1 MDHKEKNENK
11 ETNIDNTQSRPI
23 PVIGIGAS
31 AGGLQALEKFFRSMP
46 TDLGAAFVIVQHL
59 DPDHESILSELIG
72 KYTKMEVIQIVDKT
86 EIEPDHVYIIPPA
99 KVLELRNNVLHLK
112 AQQEPRSIRLPI
124 DDFFRSLAKDKK
136 DHAIAVILS
145 GTGTDGT
152 LGIREIKSANGVV
165 FAQSPEDAKFDGMP
179 NSAIS
184 SGMVDFILDA
194 DKILIELKNYL
205 KYLTDLNSN
214 QDLSDIYSF
223 NTFNKIFSLLYE
235 KTGHDFSNYK
245 ANTIVRRIERRMNI
259 LKTLKIEEYLEKLK
273 KNNDEVKVLF
283 EDLLIGVTSFFR
295 DQEVFSFLSKEII
308 PQLFEQ
314 AQEDKHIRLW
324 ITACSTGEEAY
335 SIAILLKEHIQ
346 KYNLNEY
353 SVQIFATDLDKR
365 AVEKARQ
372 GTYPDNI
379 TTDLSPHLLK
389 KYFTAHEKTITVNKS
404 IRDMIV
410 FAEQSLIKDPPFSKV
425 DFISCRNLLIYMN
438 SQLQEEVITSFHY
451 SLKEDGF
458 LLLGASETLGK
469 KSESFEVI
477 DKKNKFYQ
485 KKPQKSLHAH
495 SNLFTNRSP
504 IIEQVQSKSRSY
516 TPKAESSL
524 GDIIQHQILE
534 HFTPA
539 AVLINKELEILY
551 LKGDTSKYLS
561 PVQGVANMNIVE
573 MAKPDLK
580 VKLRLAIS
588 KVKGDKLQAYEETI
602 QLKKDK
608 SYSIINLHV
617 LNLEKEK
624 KDPNLF
630 LVVFEDVKEVEIKSD
645 DKKASRHEDIDYIK
659 TLENE
664 LRQNKEYLQ
673 AVIEEAETANEE
685 IKATNEELQSSNEE
699 LQSTNEELETSK
711 EELQS
716 INEELTTLNT
726 EYQNKIEELS
736 ETNNDI
742 SNILANTEIAI
753 IFLDLNLRIKKFTPK
768 TTEIIGLIE
777 GDINR
782 PIENFVTK
790 LNYPDFIEDMKHVI
804 NTLNTV
810 EKDIDSKD
818 KHYLSKIK
826 PYRTLDNVV
835 TGLVLTFIDI
845 TKIKSVQNDLNKTL
859 QKLKFHTENTP
870 LAVIEFNSSFEITY
884 WSEKAKDLFGWSK
897 EEVLGKTSDDFSW
910 LHNDDL
916 ELSEKLNKELQERKK
931 DNVHVSTKNYKK
943 DGSIIFCEWYSS
955 ALFNES
961 NELISVHAFVL
972 DKTESEENLAR
983 LKESELK
990 YHNLFDNSPDSI
1002 ILHDLK
1008 MDIIDA
1014 NAKAIDEFGY
1024 SKPEILEL
1032 SVFDLHPKIEQPH
1045 SEEVLEQVK
1054 KSDSEDPL
1062 KVIGKF
1068 QRKDKSIFT
1077 AEAQPIKCTYLG
1089 KEIVQVIIKNLS
1101 NDDSITMDS

>member
-1 MDHKEKNENK
+1 MDQKEKKENK
-11 ETNIDNTQSRPI
+11 ETNIDNTSARPI

-31 AGGLQALEKFFRSMP
+31 AGGLEALEKFFRSMP

-59 DPDHESILSELIG
+59 DPDHESILSELIS
-72 KYTKMEVIQIVDKT
+72 KYTKMVVAQITDET
-86 EIEPDHVYIIPPA
+86 QIEADHVYIIPPA
-99 KVLELRNNVLHLK
+99 KVLELKNNLLHLK

-136 DHAIAVILS
+136 DHAIAIVLS

-152 LGIREIKSANGVV
+152 LGIREVKSENGVV
-165 FAQSPEDAKFDGMP
+165 FVQSPEDAKFNGMP
-179 NSAIS
+179 KSAIS
-184 SGMVDFILDA
+184 SGMADFVLDA
-194 DKILIELKNYL
+194 DKILIELKTYL
-205 KYLTDLNSN
+205 KYLTDLNNN
-214 QDLSDIYSF
+214 QDLSDIYNF
-223 NTFNKIFSLLYE
+223 NTFNNIFSLLFE
-235 KTGHDFSNYK
+235 KAGHDFSNYK
-245 ANTIVRRIERRMNI
+245 ANTIIRRVERRMNI
-259 LKTLKIEEYLEKLK
+259 LKTTKIEDYLKLLK
-273 KNNDEVKVLF
+273 QDNDEVKVLF
-283 EDLLIGVTSFFR
+283 EDLLIRVTSFFR
-295 DQEVFSFLSKEII
+295 DQEVFNFLSKEII
-308 PQLFEQ
+308 PKLFER
-314 AQEDKHIRLW
+314 ANEDKHIRLW

-335 SIAILLKEHIQ
+335 SIAILLNEYIQ
-346 KYNLNEY
+346 QYNLNDY

-365 AVEKARQ
+365 AIEKARQ
-372 GTYPDNI
+372 GKYPDNI

-389 KYFTAHEKTITVNKS
+389 KYFTAHGKTIIVNKS

-410 FAEQSLIKDPPFSKV
+410 FAEQSLIKDPPFSRV

-438 SQLQEEVITSFHY
+438 STLQEEVISSFHY

-469 KSESFEVI
+469 KSDSFEVI
-477 DKKNKFYQ
+477 DKKTKFYQ
-485 KKPQKSLHAH
+485 KKPQKSLNTH
-495 SNLFTNRSP
+495 SNLFTSRSP
-504 IIEQVQSKSRSY
+504 IIEQAQSKSRAY
-516 TPKAESSL
+516 TPKTKYSL
-524 GDIIQHQILE
+524 GDIIQQQILE
-534 HFTPA
+534 NFTPA

-573 MAKPDLK
+573 MAKTDLK

-624 KDPNLF
+624 NDSNLF

-645 DKKASRHEDIDYIK
+645 DKKASRHEDVDYIK

-664 LRQNKEYLQ
+664 LRQNKEYLR

-777 GDINR
+777 SDINR
-782 PIENFVTK
+782 PIENFVTT
-790 LNYPDFIEDMKHVI
+790 LNYPDFIEDLKHVI

-810 EKDIDSKD
+810 EKNIDSKD
-818 KHYLSKIK
+818 KHYLTKIK

-835 TGLVLTFIDI
+835 TGLVLTFVDV
-845 TKIKSVQNDLNKTL
+845 TTIKSIQNNLNKTL
-859 QKLKFHTENTP
+859 QKLKFHSENTP

-884 WSEKAKDLFGWSK
+884 WSEKAKEVFGWSK
-897 EEVLGKTSDDFSW
+897 EEVLGKTSNDFSW
-910 LHNDDL
+910 LHNDDI
-916 ELSEKLNKELQERKK
+916 ELSRKLNKELQERKK
-931 DNVHVSTKNYKK
+931 ESVHVSTKNYKK

-955 ALFNES
+955 ALFNKS
-961 NELISVHAFVL
+961 NELVSVHTFVL
-972 DKTESEENLAR
+972 DKTEIEKNLIR

-990 YHNLFDNSPDSI
+990 YHSLFNNSLDSI

-1008 MDIIDA
+1008 MNIIDA

-1024 SKPEILEL
+1024 SKPELLKL
-1032 SVFDLHPKIEQPH
+1032 SVFDLHPKIEKPH

-1054 KSDSEDPL
+1054 QSDSENNL
-1062 KVIGKF
+1062 KVTAKF

-1089 KEIVQVIIKNLS
+1089 KEIIQVIIKNLS
-1101 NDDSITMDS
+1101 NDSGAASDN